1 MPSRRPK
8 FHSRSPGQ
16 LGALRE
22 RRDVSACCY
31 CIAKSVAAY
40 VHFLFGKT
48 GQLKRTKCKIDVETP
63 DSILVNTNL
72 RAIINKHTFSVLP
85 PDCQQKLLKLL
96 PEVDRQV
103 TPVLLLLLSPKSS
116 LNVETLNCH
125 TNWHYLVENVPNRF
139 KPFKN
144 DCMSL
149 HGFTVHHV
157 QKVKGGVWMRWWR
170 TSW

>member
-1 MPSRRPK
+1 MTCKLVVIAFPN
-8 FHSRSPGQ
+8 
-16 LGALRE
+16 LLRLT
-22 RRDVSACCY
+22 SISCFCN
-31 CIAKSVAAY
+31 
-40 VHFLFGKT
+40 T

-103 TPVLLLLLSPKSS
+103 TPVLLLLP

-125 TNWHYLVENVPNRF
+125 TWHYLLKNVPSRF

-144 DCMSL
+144 DCVNL

-157 QKVKGGVWMRWWR
+157 LKVKGDVWMRW
-170 TSW
+170 